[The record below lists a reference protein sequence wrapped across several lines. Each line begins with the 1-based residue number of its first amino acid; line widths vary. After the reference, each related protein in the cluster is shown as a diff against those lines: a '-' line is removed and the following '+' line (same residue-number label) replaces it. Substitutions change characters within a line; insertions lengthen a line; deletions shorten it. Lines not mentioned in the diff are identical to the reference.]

1 MMKML
6 DLFSGL
12 GGASEAFVNSN
23 KWEVQRIENNPILS
37 GVPHTTISCVKELR
51 DELQTMVERG
61 LTPTE
66 PIELLWASP
75 PCLEFSLAYSAPQSI
90 ANREGRE
97 YSPDMSL
104 LEATMDIIEILQPRY
119 WVIENVRGAAK
130 HFAPYLGEQ
139 KQVVNHSIFLWGN
152 YPSFQPGTIESKFKH
167 DLQHGDPL
175 RANVRAIIPIEI
187 SRELRK
193 AVECQTSLFEFV

>member
-12 GGASEAFVNSN
+12 GGASEAFISDHN
-23 KWEVQRIENNPILS
+23 WEVQRIENNPILN
-37 GVPHTTISCVKELR
+37 GVSNTTISCVKELR
-51 DELQTMVERG
+51 DELQSMVQRG
-61 LTPTE
+61 LAPTE

-75 PCLEFSLAYSAPQSI
+75 PCLEFSNAYSAPQSI
-90 ANREGRE
+90 ARREGKE
-97 YSPDMSL
+97 YTPDMSL

-119 WVIENVRGAAK
+119 WVIENVRGAVK

-152 YPSFQPGTIESKFKH
+152 YPSFVPGVIDSKFKN

-175 RANVRAIIPIEI
+175 RANVRAIIPMEI
-187 SRELRK
+187 SRGLKR
-193 AVECQTSLFEFV
+193 AVESQRTLFEFL

>member
-1 MMKML
+1 MKIL

-12 GGASEAFVNSN
+12 GGASEAFVRDPN
-23 KWEVQRIENNPILS
+23 WEVQRIENNPILN

-51 DELQTMVERG
+51 DELQSMVERG
-61 LTPTE
+61 LSPTE

-104 LEATMDIIEILQPRY
+104 LEATLDIIEILQPRY
-119 WVIENVRGAAK
+119 WVIENVRGAVK
-130 HFAPYLGEQ
+130 HFAPYVGEQ

-152 YPSFQPGTIESKFKH
+152 YPSFVPGSIESKFKK

-175 RANVRAIIPIEI
+175 RANVRAIIPMEI
-187 SRELRK
+187 SRGLK
-193 AVECQTSLFEFV
+193 QAVESQRSIFDFV